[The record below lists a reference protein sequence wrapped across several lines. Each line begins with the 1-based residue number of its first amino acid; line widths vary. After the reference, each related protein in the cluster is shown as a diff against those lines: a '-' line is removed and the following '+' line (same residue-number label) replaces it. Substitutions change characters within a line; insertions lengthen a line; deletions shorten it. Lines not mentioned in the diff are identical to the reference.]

1 MTHVALAFPV
11 LADGSV
17 IVIAAAVFTHQHS
30 SMVTLVSC
38 YHISMVTLVS
48 RPHSSMVTPALH
60 AHTAACHTLPHS
72 AGHYTSNQH
81 AVCSQQY
88 QAPDCLYGHTSC
100 SIPTYPEIVCVVL
113 SFCRFLVPAVGV
125 GFAISWF
132 AYYVNRKLYS
142 TTPKSL
148 TPEFQAEARRI
159 GPVAERVAGPP
170 VFLDPIRHRIPGY
183 IRGPEDL
190 KEA

>member
-1 MTHVALAFPV
+1 MSGGAAGIPGEATRLDGNLAPEFRIQS
-11 LADGSV
+11 A
-17 IVIAAAVFTHQHS
+17 
-30 SMVTLVSC
+30 
-38 YHISMVTLVS
+38 
-48 RPHSSMVTPALH
+48 ALH
-60 AHTAACHTLPHS
+60 GPRRNAYS
-72 AGHYTSNQH
+72 E
-81 AVCSQQY
+81 
-88 QAPDCLYGHTSC
+88 
-100 SIPTYPEIVCVVL
+100 IPA
-113 SFCRFLVPAVGV
+113 RFLVPAVGV